1 MSEPAEG
8 DEPVTD
14 ADRAEELAEGAGVD
28 PTPEQIAEYQRL
40 AHDPAAPSTG
50 DEPPEPLE
58 PPD

>member
-1 MSEPAEG
+1 MSQRDDG

-14 ADRAEELAEGAGVD
+14 TDRAEELAESVGVD

-40 AHDPAAPSTG
+40 AHDPAAPAG
-50 DEPPEPLE
+50 DDDLPE

>member
-1 MSEPAEG
+1 MSQVDEG

-14 ADRAEELAEGAGVD
+14 TDRAEELAESVSVD

-40 AHDPAAPSTG
+40 AGDAAT
-50 DEPPEPLE
+50 DEDLPEPLE

>member
-1 MSEPAEG
+1 MTNVEG

-14 ADRAEELAEGAGVD
+14 TDRAEELAEAAGAN

-40 AHDPAAPSTG
+40 EKDPAAAAL
-50 DEPPEPLE
+50 DEETPEPLE

>member
-1 MSEPAEG
+1 MTDEG

-14 ADRAEELAEGAGVD
+14 TDRAEEFAESVGVD

-40 AHDPAAPSTG
+40 EHDPDAAALDS
-50 DEPPEPLE
+50 EMPEPQE